1 MRINMRPIEVTD
13 EQIIAAGKQLIA
25 AERRV
30 TGFALRQVTKSGDS
44 KRLKKV
50 WDDYQHTAQSGTTT
64 EPQTDLPA
72 EMIEVV
78 AQVSSALVDKIN
90 KIAIELNNIAVKAS
104 ERRITALVQDT
115 NELRKQVEQ
124 ELIDANVTVTNLE
137 TELDSKDIEIEQLIK
152 RLEEANHSAQTQAV
166 EIAQFRERLL
176 AAETSAKNEAEH
188 AMNQITSLTNE
199 KQTLIAWQQALHTEI
214 DLFKEDLADKRAEL
228 KQLQPTV
235 QLLTD
240 KNDAYS
246 FEISELKSDLVET
259 KAVLAH
265 QNSELEKLNSQLA
278 IKTNESQDAEQ
289 EIIAIRELLAKTSGQ
304 LELANIQNLALMA
317 AISDER
323 LKKSQVAE
331 SKIEDANS
339 ETAIS
344 CEVQDSIS

>member
-25 AERRV
+25 AEHRV

-124 ELIDANVTVTNLE
+124 ELTDANVTVTNLE

-176 AAETSAKNEAEH
+176 AAETSAKNR
-188 AMNQITSLTNE
+188 S
-199 KQTLIAWQQALHTEI
+199 
-214 DLFKEDLADKRAEL
+214 
-228 KQLQPTV
+228 
-235 QLLTD
+235 
-240 KNDAYS
+240 
-246 FEISELKSDLVET
+246 
-259 KAVLAH
+259 
-265 QNSELEKLNSQLA
+265 
-278 IKTNESQDAEQ
+278 
-289 EIIAIRELLAKTSGQ
+289 
-304 LELANIQNLALMA
+304 
-317 AISDER
+317 
-323 LKKSQVAE
+323 
-331 SKIEDANS
+331 
-339 ETAIS
+339 
-344 CEVQDSIS
+344 